1 MHSPILQR
9 LAADALVGR
18 EGIGLSENDEKILL
32 ARFVAGDR
40 AAFERLAAMHRPR
53 LTRLAY
59 RLLGWHGDPE
69 DVVHDVFLAAME
81 NGHKFRGQNGLSAW
95 LTAITLNKA
104 RSRLRRKF
112 LGIKWLQSRSRDEPA
127 DTSADSSSLRDE
139 VGERVRAA
147 VRSLRPR
154 DREVVVLFYL
164 EGRCVRQI
172 SELTGDSENAIDVRL
187 HRARAQLRERL
198 AGFMSE

>member
-1 MHSPILQR
+1 MNCPILQR
-9 LAADALVGR
+9 LAADALAGR

-32 ARFVAGDR
+32 ARFAAGDR
-40 AAFERLAAMHRPR
+40 AAFEQLAVLHRPR

-59 RLLGWHGDPE
+59 RLLGWQGDPE
-69 DVVHDVFLAAME
+69 DVVQDVFLAAME

-95 LTAITLNKA
+95 LTAIALNKS

-112 LGIKWLQSRSRDEPA
+112 LNLKWLQSKSRDEPTDQFA
-127 DTSADSSSLRDE
+127 DTSSLRDE
-139 VGERVRAA
+139 LGQRVRAA

-154 DREVVVLFYL
+154 DREVIVLFYL

-187 HRARAQLRERL
+187 HRARAQLRDRL
-198 AGFMSE
+198 AAFMGD